1 MTKKSNSM
9 TIKQIYDLAIK
20 MGIEA
25 DPRGV
30 KQVKEVMDRRKAQ
43 YGKMSEEEK
52 KYYNKEKL
60 NNPYPDTL
68 IFVGPPDKKIKKILV
83 GIDID
88 TPELL
93 LADRLGD
100 IDLVISHHP
109 EWPYIPE
116 AMDFQ
121 VDYYSKFGVPINV
134 IEGITKE
141 WAKEIERST
150 KPLNHSRT
158 IDAAKLLNI
167 PLIAPHTPLDNLA
180 NEFMDNLMKEKK
192 PKYVEEVLDILMKI
206 PEYQISAKEGYGPSL
221 FTGDKNN
228 RTGKIL
234 VEFAGGTSPSHKL
247 YERLSQA
254 GIGTLISMHI
264 KEDSRKEAEKHNIN
278 IVVAGHYS
286 SDSLGTNLFL
296 DELEKKGIEVVPC
309 SGLIRV
315 KRFK

>member
-1 MTKKSNSM
+1 MTNKTNSM
-9 TIKQIYDLAIK
+9 TIKQIYDLAIR
-20 MGIEA
+20 MGIKA
-25 DPRGV
+25 DPRGE
-30 KQVKEVMDRRKAQ
+30 KKIIEVMKRKKVQ
-43 YGKMSEEEK
+43 YEKMSKEEK

-60 NNPYPDTL
+60 NNPYPDAMTS
-68 IFVGPPDKKIKKILV
+68 VGISDKKIKKILV

-121 VDYYSKFGVPINV
+121 VDYYNKFGVPINV

-167 PLIAPHTPLDNLA
+167 SLISPHTPMDNLA
-180 NEFMDNLMKEKK
+180 NEFMDNLMKKKK
-192 PKYVEEVLDILMKI
+192 PKYIEEVLDILMEI

-221 FTGDKNN
+221 FTGNKNN

-234 VEFAGGTSPSHKL
+234 VEFAGGTSPSYKL

-254 GIGTLISMHI
+254 GIGTLINMHI
-264 KEDSRKEAEKHNIN
+264 KEDSRKEAEKYNMN
-278 IVVAGHYS
+278 VVVAGHYS

-296 DELEKKGIEVVPC
+296 DELEKKGIEIIPC

-315 KRFK
+315 KR